1 MTVCPEFVFE
11 IFAVICI
18 ICFLPLR
25 DLSAVVV
32 DDVCQE
38 VEVGAKKNTKHL
50 TSIDMHICIMTG
62 YICLLA
68 EGCRKIELSNE
79 YRGSLF
85 HMKLWLKKKI
95 SHAWQFKIGNRNTRH
110 AIQTSFALRL

>member
-18 ICFLPLR
+18 VRFLPLR

-38 VEVGAKKNTKHL
+38 VEVGAKKKKDL

-62 YICLLA
+62 
-68 EGCRKIELSNE
+68 
-79 YRGSLF
+79 
-85 HMKLWLKKKI
+85 
-95 SHAWQFKIGNRNTRH
+95 
-110 AIQTSFALRL
+110 